1 MGHPVVRSQR
11 CEISFQFEFEKI
23 GVEYSENVPVFALR
37 FLPALCGAL
46 ATPTVYLI
54 LTELGV
60 SKWTGAL
67 AGVLLLLGMYSR
79 LWIQKHF
86 SELF

>member
-1 MGHPVVRSQR
+1 MVNAVVSVRH
-11 CEISFQFEFEKI
+11 EIPFQFEFEKI

-67 AGVLLLLGMYSR
+67 AGVLLLLGKHSGER
-79 LWIQKHF
+79 IQRH
-86 SELF
+86 LV